1 MLHYLLACGR
11 GGSNNYQGRVS
22 YDNYKDLYL
31 RESHLIKTVAPRLL
45 QTMAAN
51 RNRQTSLQLYVLPT
65 MSRPRQPP
73 TGGKF
78 ATPITQNVRSARL
91 QRYERKRRGKR
102 EKELVARA
110 R

>member
-11 GGSNNYQGRVS
+11 GGSNNSQGRVG

-31 RESHLIKTVAPRLL
+31 RESHLIKMVAPRLL
-45 QTMAAN
+45 QTMAAS
-51 RNRQTSLQLYVLPT
+51 RNRQASLQLYVLPT

-78 ATPITQNVRSARL
+78 GTPITQNVRSARL
-91 QRYERKRRGKR
+91 QRYQRGKGEGN
-102 EKELVARA
+102 EKKSS
-110 R
+110 